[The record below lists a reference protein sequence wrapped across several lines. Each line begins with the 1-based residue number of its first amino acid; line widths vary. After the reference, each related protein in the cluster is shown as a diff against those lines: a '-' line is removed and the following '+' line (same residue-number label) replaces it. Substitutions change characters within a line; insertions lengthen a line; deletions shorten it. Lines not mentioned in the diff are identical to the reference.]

1 MRCPLSTPLIEH
13 PSFRAQARVRSLG
26 EAQARHR
33 LSLAE
38 PDAFWLAEAAHL
50 RWLRAP
56 TQGQHRMGP
65 GEFAW
70 FADGQLNLT
79 HSCIDRHAEA
89 TPHKTALLWVRNE
102 PGVAEPISFLELQR
116 AVGQMANTLR
126 GLGVRKG
133 DRVCLYLPMIPA
145 LPVAM
150 LACARI
156 GAVHS
161 VVFAGFSADALRD
174 RILDA
179 GARVVITADEGIR
192 GNKHVPLKRIVDEA
206 LRGAPIVQSVL
217 VARRTGA
224 AVPMTPG
231 RDQPL
236 DEALSAHRAWCPAEV
251 MEAEDPLFILYTSGS
266 TGKPKG
272 LVHSTGGYL
281 TYAASTHRE
290 VFDLRPDDVH
300 FCAADLGWIT
310 GHSYILY
317 GPLAN
322 GTTSVL
328 FEGIPTWP
336 DPSRL
341 WQVVDQVGAT
351 TLYTSPTALRTL
363 IREGDQHL
371 ASSSRASLRLLGTVG
386 EPINPDVWRWYHDQ
400 VGQGRCPVVD
410 TWWQTETGGVQI
422 SPIPGATPL
431 LPGSAT
437 LPLPGVE
444 PLLVSP
450 EGAILEGNEVSGLL
464 CLRGPTPG
472 FARTIW
478 GDHRRYLQT
487 YWLPQHG
494 LYLTGDGA
502 RRDAH
507 GYIWITGRVDDVIN
521 VSGHRLGTAEVESA
535 LVAHPSVAEAAVV
548 PCPHDIKGQGIFA
561 YVVLVEG
568 EHRDPAELVGALKEA
583 VRKAIGPIATPDHII
598 LAPGLPKTRSGK
610 LMRRIL
616 RKLAEGETESL
627 GDLSTLADPE
637 VVTAL
642 IGLVRG

>member
-1 MRCPLSTPLIEH
+1 MSALIH
-13 PSFRAQARVRSLG
+13 APYDPAARVPTLAL
-26 EAQARHR
+26 AQARHAA
-33 LSLAE
+33 SLAD
-38 PDAFWLAEAAHL
+38 PSAWWLAEAGAL
-50 RWLRAP
+50 AWVRPP
-56 TQGQHRMGP
+56 TQGLLRMGP

-70 FADGQLNLT
+70 FPDGQLNLT
-79 HSCIDRHAEA
+79 HSCVDRHAEA
-89 TPHKTALLWVRNE
+89 TPNKTALLWVRNE
-102 PGVAEPISFLELQR
+102 PGPAEPITFSDLQQR
-116 AVGQMANTLR
+116 VGRMANLLR
-126 GLGVRKG
+126 GLGVQRG
-133 DRVCLYLPMIPA
+133 DRVILYLPMIPA

-179 GARVVITADEGIR
+179 GARVVITADEGMR

-206 LRGAPIVQSVL
+206 LRGAPQVDTVL
-217 VARRTGA
+217 VAQRTGA

-231 RDQPL
+231 RDRSLEPL
-236 DEALSAHRAWCPAEV
+236 LAAQRAWCPAAV
-251 MEAEDPLFILYTSGS
+251 MDAEDPLFILYTSGS

-272 LVHSTGGYL
+272 LVHTTGGYL
-281 TYAASTHRE
+281 TYAAATHRD
-290 VFDLRPDDVH
+290 VFDLRGDDVH

-328 FEGIPTWP
+328 FEGVPTWP
-336 DPSRL
+336 SASRL
-341 WQVVDQVGAT
+341 WEVVDQVGAT

-363 IREGDQHL
+363 IREGDAHL
-371 ASSSRASLRLLGTVG
+371 HSSSRASLRLLGTVG
-386 EPINPDVWRWYHDQ
+386 EPINPEVWRWYSEK
-400 VGQGRCPVVD
+400 VGGSRCPVVD

-422 SPIPGATPL
+422 SPLPFATPL

-450 EGAILEGNEVSGLL
+450 DGQIIEGNEVSGLL

-472 FARTIW
+472 FARTFW
-478 GDHRRYLQT
+478 GDHRRYLET

-535 LVAHPSVAEAAVV
+535 LVAHPAVAEAAVV

-568 EHRDPAELVGALKEA
+568 EHRPPVELIGALKEA
-583 VRKAIGPIATPDHII
+583 VRKAIGPIATPDAIV

-616 RKLAEGETESL
+616 RKIAEGETDNL
-627 GDLSTLADPE
+627 GDLSTLAEPD
-637 VVTAL
+637 VVRQL
-642 IGLVRG
+642 IELARG

>member
-1 MRCPLSTPLIEH
+1 
-13 PSFRAQARVRSLG
+13 
-26 EAQARHR
+26 
-33 LSLAE
+33 
-38 PDAFWLAEAAHL
+38 
-50 RWLRAP
+50 
-56 TQGQHRMGP
+56 
-65 GEFAW
+65 
-70 FADGQLNLT
+70 
-79 HSCIDRHAEA
+79 
-89 TPHKTALLWVRNE
+89 
-102 PGVAEPISFLELQR
+102 
-116 AVGQMANTLR
+116 
-126 GLGVRKG
+126 
-133 DRVCLYLPMIPA
+133 
-145 LPVAM
+145 
-150 LACARI
+150 
-156 GAVHS
+156 
-161 VVFAGFSADALRD
+161 
-174 RILDA
+174 
-179 GARVVITADEGIR
+179 VVITADEGMR

-206 LRGAPIVQSVL
+206 LRGAPLVSAVL

-231 RDQPL
+231 RDLPL

-351 TLYTSPTALRTL
+351 VLYTSPTALRTL

-371 ASSSRASLRLLGTVG
+371 LGSSRASLRLLGTVG
-386 EPINPDVWRWYHDQ
+386 EPINPEVWRWYHDQ

-450 EGAILEGNEVSGLL
+450 EGAILEGNDVSGLL

-502 RRDAH
+502 RRDGH

-616 RKLAEGETESL
+616 RKIAEGETESL

-637 VVTAL
+637 VVAAL